1 MDGIHDCG
9 GFQRQNSAAIDVKPV
24 KKCGITQKPI
34 FDHFSIASAQFPI
47 GQACQKA
54 GIGKHGLWLV
64 EGTNQIFTRSGIHA
78 GFTTNRTI
86 NLRQK
91 ACWDLNKINAAQ
103 QAGGGKASQ
112 ITNNPATK
120 GNQQYRPIDANSQ
133 NIIKQLCQNGH

>member
-47 GQACQKA
+47 GQACQK
-54 GIGKHGLWLV
+54 V
-64 EGTNQIFTRSGIHA
+64 
-78 GFTTNRTI
+78 
-86 NLRQK
+86 
-91 ACWDLNKINAAQ
+91 CWDLNKINAAQ
-103 QAGGGKASQ
+103 QACSGKASQ

-133 NIIKQLCQNGH
+133 NIIKQ